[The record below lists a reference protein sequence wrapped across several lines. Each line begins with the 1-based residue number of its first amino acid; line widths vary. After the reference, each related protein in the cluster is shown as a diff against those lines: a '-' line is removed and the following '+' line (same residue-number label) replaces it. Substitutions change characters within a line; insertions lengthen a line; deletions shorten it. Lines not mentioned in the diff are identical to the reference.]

1 MEWVREKFLK
11 DARADRGQAGVRG
24 DPCFG
29 GGSVHVCEA
38 NRYCFPPPLGPV
50 TAPQGPDPGDW

>member
-1 MEWVREKFLK
+1 
-11 DARADRGQAGVRG
+11 
-24 DPCFG
+24 
-29 GGSVHVCEA
+29 VCEA